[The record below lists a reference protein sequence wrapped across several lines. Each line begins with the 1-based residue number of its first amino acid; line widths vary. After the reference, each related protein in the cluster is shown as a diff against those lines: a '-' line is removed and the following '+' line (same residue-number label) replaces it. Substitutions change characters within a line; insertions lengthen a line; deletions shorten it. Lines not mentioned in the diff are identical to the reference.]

1 MYPSIPQVTESS
13 RLEDLPLAGEP
24 SVDRLESITVYL
36 DSIEVALS
44 ALTKIPADALAEC
57 ARELGLEGAIASRLT
72 RGKLANGE
80 EMRALVLVLCHLA
93 RRYHELIRR
102 AVILLEQVTA
112 KGQEPQRS
120 GLLADYLDNFRAL
133 SPQGDR
139 EAEEVTSLAW
149 KLLIDLF
156 FYSGRDGCRRLWLIL
171 MESINDEQ
179 TNP

>member
-24 SVDRLESITVYL
+24 SVDRLENLTVYL

-57 ARELGLEGAIASRLT
+57 ARELGLEAAIASRLAG
-72 RGKLANGE
+72 GKLANGAE
-80 EMRALVLVLCHLA
+80 IRALVLVLCHLA

-112 KGQEPQRS
+112 NGQEPQRS
-120 GLLADYLDNFRAL
+120 GLLADYLENFSAL
-133 SPQGDR
+133 SPKQ

-171 MESINDEQ
+171 MESSDDEQ
-179 TNP
+179 TSP